1 MGEQTTKTRAGW
13 IDIAKVLG
21 LVIVLMNHAEL
32 SAGGVNYFG
41 GMFYVPVFFVLAGY
55 TFRLRPGESFSAFAK
70 KKAKRLLLPYVGY
83 NAFFFLFFF
92 VKDQLLGGQPLREA
106 GVSLLGILYSRSY
119 LYVGETAGQTVLMRV
134 LNGPTWFL
142 TGLFTALLVFW
153 LLMTW
158 AKGSRKKLLAGMAV
172 CLCAAWG
179 FSFLP
184 VLLPWS
190 LDTLWF
196 HMVLLGAGVLLRET
210 DLIEKLYGCPWK
222 IVLCGL
228 IFFLVS
234 ALSGSGNLSVRSYG
248 NHMLCYLAAAL
259 LGSVLAMLLA
269 KWIENTFRQAG
280 ALIAFAGSHT
290 MAVLCLHL
298 FVFML
303 ISGGYGVLGIDGSRN
318 LWKLW
323 EILGAFVLLVPFYRW
338 RLLPREKGDWQKTVC
353 GLLLLVLVL
362 WSLPLVGKGI
372 DVRDTGSYLTKYRY
386 IFDPSVKVNELH
398 YFLGELAGGIIYALT
413 PVRKVLAL
421 NVASSLV
428 YVAAALLTAY
438 VLQKVLPRVLAL
450 ACALTGSFYGITWI
464 RTLNWNAWTV
474 LFLSAGLALLLAGL
488 QKNSQKWLAAAG
500 FVLAI
505 NTYFRMPNMLFLA
518 LMAVVFWKTL
528 LDEWKHVGAA
538 EENALAMPDNVA
550 SAHRVINHV
559 PDGTVSAEKTGE
571 VKIRALF
578 RPRIWW
584 EALKSCRG
592 FFLGAV
598 AGAAVGLLLALI
610 FLGPDTVLHNL
621 SVLTSVGAGENAEN
635 THSITTGIYL
645 FLLGMRDG
653 ALLWLR
659 LGCLLAVVW
668 AVVAGGSFLWKRVR
682 GEASKEAMEKPSLAI
697 YFTAGIACFFGLS
710 EGLREDILS
719 AHIWVA
725 FGVILLGTIGT
736 FLYAKKDTLR
746 SCLCASAV
754 IIEGLLTIGTDTGVN
769 YYRVYMALPLGVLLF
784 LLLSWGRSNACGQS
798 SGCGE
803 FDKHGHGSDRG
814 YIQFNED
821 RLNDAHD
828 HGQDRVDGQPG
839 GYGQF
844 NGNGHG
850 QPRNLCIQR
859 FACGFCQI
867 LAVFTFVFVTTA
879 GVRYAATHVYHDAPN
894 GELTATIDHPMY
906 EDIYTSPA
914 RAASLNRL
922 MEELAPYK
930 EQKLLQ
936 IGCFNIGCVLT
947 DMKPFYDSSWPDLEY
962 LPMSEFKDQLENAL
976 ADGQAPVLLLGTVE
990 ASGMNWS
997 PSRYAMIR
1005 ELGESSAYRTLYV
1018 DELYTIYVPVEE

>member
-1 MGEQTTKTRAGW
+1 M
-13 IDIAKVLG
+13 
-21 LVIVLMNHAEL
+21 
-32 SAGGVNYFG
+32 
-41 GMFYVPVFFVLAGY
+41 
-55 TFRLRPGESFSAFAK
+55 
-70 KKAKRLLLPYVGY
+70 
-83 NAFFFLFFF
+83 
-92 VKDQLLGGQPLREA
+92 
-106 GVSLLGILYSRSY
+106 
-119 LYVGETAGQTVLMRV
+119 
-134 LNGPTWFL
+134 
-142 TGLFTALLVFW
+142 
-153 LLMTW
+153 
-158 AKGSRKKLLAGMAV
+158 
-172 CLCAAWG
+172 
-179 FSFLP
+179 
-184 VLLPWS
+184 
-190 LDTLWF
+190 
-196 HMVLLGAGVLLRET
+196 
-210 DLIEKLYGCPWK
+210 
-222 IVLCGL
+222 
-228 IFFLVS
+228 
-234 ALSGSGNLSVRSYG
+234 
-248 NHMLCYLAAAL
+248 
-259 LGSVLAMLLA
+259 
-269 KWIENTFRQAG
+269 
-280 ALIAFAGSHT
+280 
-290 MAVLCLHL
+290 
-298 FVFML
+298 
-303 ISGGYGVLGIDGSRN
+303 
-318 LWKLW
+318 
-323 EILGAFVLLVPFYRW
+323 
-338 RLLPREKGDWQKTVC
+338 
-353 GLLLLVLVL
+353 
-362 WSLPLVGKGI
+362 
-372 DVRDTGSYLTKYRY
+372 
-386 IFDPSVKVNELH
+386 
-398 YFLGELAGGIIYALT
+398 
-413 PVRKVLAL
+413 
-421 NVASSLV
+421 
-428 YVAAALLTAY
+428 
-438 VLQKVLPRVLAL
+438 
-450 ACALTGSFYGITWI
+450 
-464 RTLNWNAWTV
+464 

-584 EALKSCRG
+584 EALKNCRG

-598 AGAAVGLLLALI
+598 AGAAAGLLLALI

>member
-1 MGEQTTKTRAGW
+1 MGEQETGKRAGW

-55 TFRLRPGESFSAFAK
+55 TFRLRPGESFAAFAK
-70 KKAKRLLLPYVGY
+70 KKVKRLLLPYAGY
-83 NAFFFLFFF
+83 NTFLFLFFF

-106 GVSLLGILYSRSY
+106 GASLLGILYSRSY
-119 LYVGETAGQTVLMRV
+119 LYAGDTAGQTVLMRC

-142 TGLFTALLVFW
+142 TGLFTALLGFW
-153 LLMTW
+153 FLMTW
-158 AKGSRKKLLAGMAV
+158 AKGSRKKLLAGMLV
-172 CLCAAWG
+172 SLCAAWG

-228 IFFLVS
+228 AFLLTS
-234 ALSGSGNLSVRSYG
+234 ALSGSGNLSVRGYG

-280 ALIAFAGSHT
+280 HLIAFAGSRT

-318 LWKLW
+318 LWKIC
-323 EILGAFVLLVPFYRW
+323 EIVGAFVLLVPFYRW
-338 RLLPREKGDWQKTVC
+338 RPLPREKGDWQKTVC
-353 GLLLLVLVL
+353 GLLLLALVL

-428 YVAAALLTAY
+428 YVAAALLTAH
-438 VLQKVLPRVLAL
+438 VLKKVLPRVLAL

-474 LFLSAGLALLLAGL
+474 LLLSAGLALLLAGL
-488 QKNSQKWLAAAG
+488 QKNSQKWMAAAG

-528 LDEWKHVGAA
+528 LDQWKRADAA
-538 EENALAMPDNVA
+538 GEKTVAVSGSMVASRAGSDYAKNGTVTPENAGKV
-550 SAHRVINHV
+550 
-559 PDGTVSAEKTGE
+559 E
-571 VKIRALF
+571 IRALLC
-578 RPRIWW
+578 PRIWW

-598 AGAAVGLLLALI
+598 AGAAAGLLLALV

-659 LGCLLAVVW
+659 DGLLLAVVW
-668 AVVAGGSFLWKRVR
+668 AVVAGGSLLWKRVR
-682 GEASKEAMEKPSLAI
+682 GRSAKEAMGKPSLI
-697 YFTAGIACFFGLS
+697 VYFAAGIACFFGLS

-725 FGVILLGTIGT
+725 FGVIALGIVGT

-754 IIEGLLTIGTDTGVN
+754 IIEGLLTIGTDTGIN

-784 LLLSWGRSNACGQS
+784 LLLDWGWSGHEQS
-798 SGCGE
+798 
-803 FDKHGHGSDRG
+803 
-814 YIQFNED
+814 
-821 RLNDAHD
+821 
-828 HGQDRVDGQPG
+828 
-839 GYGQF
+839 
-844 NGNGHG
+844 
-850 QPRNLCIQR
+850 RNLHASK
-859 FACGFCQI
+859 FVGGFCQV

-894 GELTATIDHPMY
+894 RELTVTIDHSMY

-922 MEELAPYK
+922 MEELAPYQD
-930 EQKLLQ
+930 QKLLQ

-962 LPMSEFKDQLENAL
+962 LPTSEFKEQLEKAL
-976 ADGQAPVLLLGTVE
+976 AEGQAPVLLLGTVE
-990 ASGMNWS
+990 ESGMNWS
-997 PSRYAMIR
+997 PSRYAMIK

>member
-119 LYVGETAGQTVLMRV
+119 LYAGEMAGQTVLMRT

-142 TGLFTALLVFW
+142 TGLFTALLGFW
-153 LLMTW
+153 LLLTW
-158 AKGSRKKLLAGMAV
+158 AKNDRKRLLAGMAV

-222 IVLCGL
+222 IVLLGL
-228 IFFLVS
+228 LFLLLS

-518 LMAVVFWKTL
+518 LMAVVFWKIL
-528 LDEWKHVGAA
+528 
-538 EENALAMPDNVA
+538 
-550 SAHRVINHV
+550 S
-559 PDGTVSAEKTGE
+559 EKR
-571 VKIRALF
+571 KL
-578 RPRIWW
+578 W
-584 EALKSCRG
+584 ESLKSCRG

-598 AGAAVGLLLALI
+598 AGAAAGLLLALL

-668 AVVAGGSFLWKRVR
+668 AIVAGGWRLWKKIR
-682 GEASKEAMEKPSLAI
+682 GQSAEEKNTHGEHAGAV
-697 YFTAGIACFFGLS
+697 YFAAGIACFFGLS
-710 EGLREDILS
+710 EGLRQDVLS
-719 AHIWVA
+719 AHVWVA
-725 FGVILLGTIGT
+725 FGIILSGTIGT
-736 FLYAKKDTLR
+736 FLYAKKDVWI

-754 IIEGLLTIGTDTGVN
+754 IVEGLLTIGTDTGIN

-784 LLLSWGRSNACGQS
+784 LLLNRAGAGRRRSGGNGACRECGQS
-798 SGCGE
+798 
-803 FDKHGHGSDRG
+803 DR
-814 YIQFNED
+814 
-821 RLNDAHD
+821 
-828 HGQDRVDGQPG
+828 
-839 GYGQF
+839 
-844 NGNGHG
+844 NGF
-850 QPRNLCIQR
+850 LVM
-859 FACGFCQI
+859 

-962 LPMSEFKDQLENAL
+962 LPMSEFKEQLENAL

-990 ASGMNWS
+990 ESGMNWS
-997 PSRYAMIR
+997 PSRYAMIK

>member
-1 MGEQTTKTRAGW
+1 MGEQATGKRAGW

-55 TFRLRPGESFSAFAK
+55 TFRLRPGESFAAFAK
-70 KKAKRLLLPYVGY
+70 KKAKRLLLPYAGY
-83 NAFFFLFFF
+83 NAFLFLFFF
-92 VKDQLLGGQPLREA
+92 VKDQLLSGQPLREA

-119 LYVGETAGQTVLMRV
+119 LYAGDTAGQTVLMRC

-142 TGLFTALLVFW
+142 TGLFTALLGFW

-158 AKGSRKKLLAGMAV
+158 AKGSRKKLLVGMLV
-172 CLCAAWG
+172 SLCAAWG

-196 HMVLLGAGVLLRET
+196 HMVLMGAGVLLRET
-210 DLIEKLYGCPWK
+210 NLIEKLYGCPWK

-228 IFFLVS
+228 AFLLMS
-234 ALSGSGNLSVRSYG
+234 ALSGSGNLSVRVYG
-248 NHMLCYLAAAL
+248 NHMLAYLAAAL

-280 ALIAFAGSHT
+280 HLIAFAGSRT

-318 LWKLW
+318 LWKIC
-323 EILGAFVLLVPFYRW
+323 EIAGAFVLLVPFYRW
-338 RLLPREKGDWQKTVC
+338 RPLSREKGDWQKTVC
-353 GLLLLVLVL
+353 GFLLLALVL

-428 YVAAALLTAY
+428 YVAAALLTAH
-438 VLQKVLPRVLAL
+438 VLKKVLPRVLAL

-474 LFLSAGLALLLAGL
+474 LLLSAGLALLLAGL
-488 QKNSQKWLAAAG
+488 RKSSQKWLAAAG

-528 LDEWKHVGAA
+528 LDEWKRA
-538 EENALAMPDNVA
+538 D
-550 SAHRVINHV
+550 
-559 PDGTVSAEKTGE
+559 
-571 VKIRALF
+571 IRALF
-578 RPRIWW
+578 RPQIWW

-598 AGAAVGLLLALI
+598 AGAAVGLLLALV

-659 LGCLLAVVW
+659 DGLLLAVVW
-668 AVVAGGSFLWKRVR
+668 AVVAGGSLLWKRVR
-682 GEASKEAMEKPSLAI
+682 GRSTKEAMGKPSLI
-697 YFTAGIACFFGLS
+697 LYFVAGIACFFGLS

-725 FGVILLGTIGT
+725 FGVIALGIVGT

-754 IIEGLLTIGTDTGVN
+754 IIEGLLTIGTDTGIN

-784 LLLSWGRSNACGQS
+784 LLLDWGRS
-798 SGCGE
+798 
-803 FDKHGHGSDRG
+803 
-814 YIQFNED
+814 
-821 RLNDAHD
+821 
-828 HGQDRVDGQPG
+828 
-839 GYGQF
+839 
-844 NGNGHG
+844 GHG
-850 QPRNLCIQR
+850 QPGSPCIQK
-859 FACGFCQI
+859 FISGFGQV
-867 LAVFTFVFVTTA
+867 LAVFTFAFVTTA

-922 MEELAPYK
+922 MEELAPYQD
-930 EQKLLQ
+930 QKLLQ

-962 LPMSEFKDQLENAL
+962 LPTSEFKEQLENAL
-976 ADGQAPVLLLGTVE
+976 AEDQAPVLLLGTVE
-990 ASGMNWS
+990 ESGMNWS
-997 PSRYAMIR
+997 PSRYAMIK

-1018 DELYTIYVPVEE
+1018 DELYTIYVPVDAGKSK

>member
-1 MGEQTTKTRAGW
+1 M
-13 IDIAKVLG
+13 
-21 LVIVLMNHAEL
+21 
-32 SAGGVNYFG
+32 
-41 GMFYVPVFFVLAGY
+41 
-55 TFRLRPGESFSAFAK
+55 
-70 KKAKRLLLPYVGY
+70 
-83 NAFFFLFFF
+83 
-92 VKDQLLGGQPLREA
+92 
-106 GVSLLGILYSRSY
+106 
-119 LYVGETAGQTVLMRV
+119 
-134 LNGPTWFL
+134 
-142 TGLFTALLVFW
+142 
-153 LLMTW
+153 
-158 AKGSRKKLLAGMAV
+158 
-172 CLCAAWG
+172 
-179 FSFLP
+179 
-184 VLLPWS
+184 
-190 LDTLWF
+190 
-196 HMVLLGAGVLLRET
+196 
-210 DLIEKLYGCPWK
+210 
-222 IVLCGL
+222 
-228 IFFLVS
+228 
-234 ALSGSGNLSVRSYG
+234 
-248 NHMLCYLAAAL
+248 
-259 LGSVLAMLLA
+259 
-269 KWIENTFRQAG
+269 
-280 ALIAFAGSHT
+280 
-290 MAVLCLHL
+290 
-298 FVFML
+298 
-303 ISGGYGVLGIDGSRN
+303 
-318 LWKLW
+318 
-323 EILGAFVLLVPFYRW
+323 
-338 RLLPREKGDWQKTVC
+338 
-353 GLLLLVLVL
+353 
-362 WSLPLVGKGI
+362 
-372 DVRDTGSYLTKYRY
+372 
-386 IFDPSVKVNELH
+386 
-398 YFLGELAGGIIYALT
+398 
-413 PVRKVLAL
+413 
-421 NVASSLV
+421 
-428 YVAAALLTAY
+428 
-438 VLQKVLPRVLAL
+438 
-450 ACALTGSFYGITWI
+450 
-464 RTLNWNAWTV
+464 
-474 LFLSAGLALLLAGL
+474 
-488 QKNSQKWLAAAG
+488 
-500 FVLAI
+500 
-505 NTYFRMPNMLFLA
+505 
-518 LMAVVFWKTL
+518 
-528 LDEWKHVGAA
+528 
-538 EENALAMPDNVA
+538 
-550 SAHRVINHV
+550 
-559 PDGTVSAEKTGE
+559 
-571 VKIRALF
+571 
-578 RPRIWW
+578 
-584 EALKSCRG
+584 
-592 FFLGAV
+592 
-598 AGAAVGLLLALI
+598 I

-682 GEASKEAMEKPSLAI
+682 GESSKEAMEKPSLAI

-962 LPMSEFKDQLENAL
+962 LPMREFKEQLENAL

-990 ASGMNWS
+990 ESGMNWS
-997 PSRYAMIR
+997 PSRYAMIK